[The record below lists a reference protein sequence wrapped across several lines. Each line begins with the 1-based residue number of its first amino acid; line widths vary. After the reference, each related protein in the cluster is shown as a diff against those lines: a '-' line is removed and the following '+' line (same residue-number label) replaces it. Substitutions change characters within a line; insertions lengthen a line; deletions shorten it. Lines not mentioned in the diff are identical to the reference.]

1 MSCNWPGSKDTWLCE
16 KSHGLLHGCHP
27 AQLKPAPLIIHTY
40 SCHHLLYFLII
51 FHFIHVFRKIW
62 ILKLFPLFI
71 WQTLTIV
78 FNFSSFPF
86 VLRCKL
92 QWFSV
97 VEWSLHSW
105 STLVIITRNIRHQVN
120 LCVFSGIYQLHY
132 ISSFRHSVL
141 GFVSKLIQ
149 SSKLYNK

>member
-1 MSCNWPGSKDTWLCE
+1 MNPK
-16 KSHGLLHGCHP
+16 
-27 AQLKPAPLIIHTY
+27 A
-40 SCHHLLYFLII
+40 
-51 FHFIHVFRKIW
+51 
-62 ILKLFPLFI
+62 FPLFI

-78 FNFSSFPF
+78 FNFSSFTF

-105 STLVIITRNIRHQVN
+105 STLVIITRNIRYQVD

-149 SSKLYNK
+149 SSKLYNKYPIQYFLRQRLSVAHEYGIFCVFTQSTGGYKNWDSLITYKQ